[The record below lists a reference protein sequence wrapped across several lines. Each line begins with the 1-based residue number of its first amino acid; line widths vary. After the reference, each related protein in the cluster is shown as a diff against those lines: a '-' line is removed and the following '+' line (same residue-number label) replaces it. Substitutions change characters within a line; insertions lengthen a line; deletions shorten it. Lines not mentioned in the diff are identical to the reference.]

1 MIQKTQNH
9 ILDLD
14 LVPLS
19 RFNEHFEYPLV
30 STLRYH
36 VFHNTYD
43 FNKKVVRRFGK
54 RLYIKISALRAWIE
68 ENSGENVA

>member
-1 MIQKTQNH
+1 MTEKTQDR

-19 RFNEHFEYPLV
+19 RFNDHFEYPLV

-36 VFHNTYD
+36 VFYDTYG
-43 FNKKVVRRFGK
+43 FNKKVVRKLGK
-54 RLYIKISALRAWIE
+54 RLYIKISALRDWVE
-68 ENSGENVA
+68 ETGGDNVA